1 MQLGTYCLIEAH
13 SKCPIPARCT
23 CPCHR
28 PAPAVKP
35 PPKRHRPLGLAKAI
49 VVTNAAG
56 QRICPVCRTTV
67 LVKKNPHG
75 PGRYPNACE
84 TCR

>member
-28 PAPAVKP
+28 PAPPAP
-35 PPKRHRPLGLAKAI
+35 PSTGKGSRPAGKAN
-49 VVTNAAG
+49 VVTDTEG
-56 QRICPVCRTTV
+56 RRICPVCRTTV

-75 PGRYPNACE
+75 PGRYPSTCEAC
-84 TCR
+84 R

>member
-28 PAPAVKP
+28 PGP
-35 PPKRHRPLGLAKAI
+35 PPKKKRHRPLGLAKAI
-49 VVTNAAG
+49 VVTDTEG
-56 QRICPVCRTTV
+56 RRLCPVCRTTV

-75 PGRYPNACE
+75 PGRYPSACE